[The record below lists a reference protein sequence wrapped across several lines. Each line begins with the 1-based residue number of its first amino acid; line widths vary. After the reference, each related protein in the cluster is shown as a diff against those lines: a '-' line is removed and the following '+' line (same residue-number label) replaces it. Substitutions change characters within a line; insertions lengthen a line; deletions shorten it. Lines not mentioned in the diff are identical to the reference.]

1 MTAKNPVAPLL
12 QRFFTKRLMQEKQV
26 SHHTISSYRDTF
38 RVLLKF
44 LTTKL
49 RKSPSGLS
57 LEEVNASAI
66 TAFLSEMEKEH
77 GISVRTRNLRLT
89 AIHSFF
95 NFLALEVPNCA
106 AQIQQVLAIPHKR
119 HTRTLVTFLSRDEAE
134 ALLKVP
140 DLTSWA
146 GRRDH
151 ALMLLALQTGLR
163 LSELIALRK
172 PDVNLQSGAHVRVIG
187 KGRKERCT
195 PLAKRTVAVIR
206 AWSKESERHTSD
218 LLFINARGG
227 QLSADGVQYIV
238 AKHANAASHV
248 CETLAKKHVTP
259 HVLRHT
265 AAMELLQAG
274 VDRTV
279 IALWLGHESIETT
292 QVYLDADLAMKE
304 KALAKVQPLGEPLR
318 RYKADDD
325 LIAFLKA
332 L

>member
-1 MTAKNPVAPLL
+1 MTATIHVAPLL
-12 QRFFTKRLMQEKQV
+12 QSFFTKRLMQEKQV

-38 RVLLKF
+38 RLLLKF
-44 LTTKL
+44 LAK
-49 RKSPSGLS
+49 KIQEAPSRLCLDEIS
-57 LEEVNASAI
+57 ASVV
-66 TAFLSEMEKEH
+66 TGFLSELERER
-77 GISVRTRNLRLT
+77 GISVRSRNLRLT
-89 AIHSFF
+89 AIRSFF
-95 NFLALEVPNCA
+95 TYLALEVPTNTG
-106 AQIQQVLAIPHKR
+106 QIQQVLAIPQKR
-119 HTRTLVTFLSRDEAE
+119 HVRTLVNFLNRDEAE
-134 ALLKVP
+134 ALLRAP
-140 DLTSWA
+140 NLNTWA

-172 PDVNLQSGAHVRVIG
+172 NDVKLQGGAHVRVIG

-195 PLAKRTVAVIR
+195 PLAKRTVAVLR
-206 AWSKESERHTSD
+206 AWSKESWRDKGEI
-218 LLFINARGG
+218 LFVNARGG

-238 AKHANAASHV
+238 AKHASAASHA
-248 CETLAKKHVTP
+248 CESLTKKHVTP

-292 QVYLDADLAMKE
+292 QVYLDADLSMKE
-304 KALAKVQPLGEPLR
+304 KALAKVQPMGEKLR
-318 RYKADDD
+318 RYKPDDE
-325 LIAFLKA
+325 LVAFLKA

>member
-1 MTAKNPVAPLL
+1 MTAKIYVAPLL
-12 QRFFTKRLMQEKQV
+12 QSFFTKRLMQEKQV

-38 RVLLKF
+38 RLLLKF
-44 LTTKL
+44 LVTKL
-49 RKSPSGLS
+49 KRTPSHLC
-57 LEEVNASAI
+57 LEELNAAVV
-66 TAFLSEMEKEH
+66 TAFLSELEKERKV
-77 GISVRTRNLRLT
+77 SVRSRNLRLT
-89 AIHSFF
+89 AIRSFF
-95 NFLALEVPNCA
+95 AYLALEVPTNTG
-106 AQIQQVLAIPHKR
+106 QIQQVLAIPQKR
-119 HTRTLVTFLSRDEAE
+119 HVRTLVNFLSRDEAE
-134 ALLKVP
+134 ALLKAP
-140 DLTSWA
+140 DLNTWA

-163 LSELIALRK
+163 LSELIGLRK
-172 PDVNLQSGAHVRVIG
+172 NEVTLQAGAHVRVIG

-195 PLAKRTVAVIR
+195 PLAKRTVAVLR
-206 AWSKESERHTSD
+206 AWFKESPCNKSEI
-218 LLFINARGG
+218 LFINARGG

-238 AKHANAASHV
+238 AKHAKAASHL
-248 CETLAKKHVTP
+248 CEGLTKKNVTP

-304 KALAKVQPLGEPLR
+304 KALAKVQPMGEKLR
-318 RYKADDD
+318 RYKPEDD
-325 LIAFLKA
+325 LVAFLKA

>member
-1 MTAKNPVAPLL
+1 MTAKIYVAPLL

-38 RVLLKF
+38 RLLLKF
-44 LTTKL
+44 LAKKL
-49 RKSPSGLS
+49 QEAPSRLC
-57 LEEVNASAI
+57 LEELNVSVV
-66 TAFLSEMEKEH
+66 TAFLRELERER
-77 GISVRTRNLRLT
+77 GISVRSRNLRLT
-89 AIHSFF
+89 AIRSFF
-95 NFLALEVPNCA
+95 NYLALEVPMNTG
-106 AQIQQVLAIPHKR
+106 QIQQVLAIPQKR
-119 HTRTLVTFLSRDEAE
+119 HVRTLVNFLSRDEAE
-134 ALLKVP
+134 ALLKAP
-140 DLTSWA
+140 DLNTWA

-151 ALMLLALQTGLR
+151 ALILLALQTGLR
-163 LSELIALRK
+163 LSELIALRRH
-172 PDVNLQSGAHVRVIG
+172 DVILQAGAHVRVIG

-195 PLAKRTVAVIR
+195 PLAKRTVVVLR
-206 AWSKESERHTSD
+206 AWFKESRWDKSETVFS
-218 LLFINARGG
+218 NARGG

-238 AKHANAASHV
+238 TKHARAASHR
-248 CETLAKKHVTP
+248 CEGLTKKHVSP

-304 KALAKVQPLGEPLR
+304 KALAKVQPMGEQLR
-318 RYKADDD
+318 RYKPEDD
-325 LIAFLKA
+325 LVVFLKE